1 MKFYPTHLHLHCSH
15 EPTASLGSHMSH
27 AAALGIR
34 HIWTTE
40 HDIRMGQ
47 RPRDISVFFFP
58 EKELLVQL
66 PNGTKAGFAEVE
78 GNTGTY
84 AFEDSAEGIALRIC
98 ADENNR
104 QSMLFHSIGKRH
116 SAPLFARLCVDLD
129 ADIQSAVEN
138 GARIT
143 VAFVLSAQPPTYKQ
157 AELCY
162 VYGEL
167 PHSQENTQY
176 LPFPKKENGVYRF
189 ALTKD
194 VSEAIGGVDNALCNI
209 RLTVENGGEM
219 LFRSFTFHRELN
231 FEEVRAEQVK
241 LAQKLSKKWGVV
253 PFVGFEISAAGNHK
267 NCYSSK
273 VPVIDYRDYD
283 FRLTNEQAIAHV
295 KKYGG
300 IFSWNHPFTKIKNAE
315 GTMEEN
321 FAKLAQTLVENRV
334 YGASM
339 MEVGFPFGRDG
350 FVAKEYLHLWDVLS
364 LNGIFITGDGDS
376 DNHHAVA
383 EGWTEGN
390 NFCTFVGLYD
400 EEEPTEEAFIRALA
414 RGSVWGGNPVK
425 IKDFTF
431 TANGAPQGS
440 VVVGEKVEVAFS
452 AKDIRCG
459 GYALCVV
466 NGWPIQRV
474 EISSGAVA
482 GTFELTNTHK
492 YNFARVEIYDEE
504 GVLIAFSNPVYLVK
518 EESDI
523 PSEAIES
530 QRKVLR

>member
-1 MKFYPTHLHLHCSH
+1 M
-15 EPTASLGSHMSH
+15 
-27 AAALGIR
+27 
-34 HIWTTE
+34 WTTE
-40 HDIRMGQ
+40 HDTRMGR
-47 RPRDISVFFFP
+47 RPKDISVFSFP
-58 EKELLVQL
+58 EKELLVRL
-66 PNGTKAGFAEVE
+66 ENGTRAGFMEVD

-84 AFEDSAEGIALRIC
+84 SFEDDLDGISMRIR
-98 ADENNR
+98 ADENKN

-129 ADIQSAVEN
+129 ADILANVEN

-162 VYGEL
+162 VYGEM
-167 PHSQENTQY
+167 PKKQENMQY

-189 ALTKD
+189 PLTKD
-194 VSEAIGGVDNALCNI
+194 ASEEVGGVDNALCNI

-219 LFRSFTFHRELN
+219 LFRSFVFHRELN
-231 FEEVRAEQVK
+231 FQEVRAEQIK
-241 LAQKLSKKWGVV
+241 LAKQLGEKWGVV
-253 PFVGFEISAAGNHK
+253 PFVGFEISGAGNHK

-273 VPVIDYRDYD
+273 VPVIDYREYG
-283 FRLTNEQAIAHV
+283 FRVTNEQAIAHV
-295 KKYGG
+295 KEHGG
-300 IFSWNHPFTKIKNAE
+300 IFSWNHPFTVVAKAE
-315 GTMEEN
+315 GTQEER
-321 FAKLAQTLVENRV
+321 LAALSQKLVENRV

-339 MEVGFPFGRDG
+339 MEVGFPSGRDG
-350 FVAKEYLHLWDVLS
+350 FTANHYLQLWDILS
-364 LNGIFITGDGDS
+364 ANGVFITGVGDS

-390 NFCTFVGLYD
+390 NFSTFVGLYGD
-400 EEEPTEEAFIRALA
+400 EEPCEEDFVCALS

-431 TANGAPQGS
+431 EVNDAPQGS
-440 VVVGEKVEVAFS
+440 VICGERVEVAFS
-452 AKDIRCG
+452 AKDVRCG

-504 GVLIAFSNPVYLVK
+504 GVLIAFSNPIYLVGDK
-518 EESDI
+518 RDI
-523 PSEAIES
+523 PSEIIES
-530 QRKVLR
+530 NRKVVE

>member
-1 MKFYPTHLHLHCSH
+1 MKFYPMHLHLHCSH
-15 EPTASLGSHMSH
+15 EPTASIGSHMSH

-40 HDIRMGQ
+40 HDTRMG
-47 RPRDISVFFFP
+47 RKPKDISVFSFP
-58 EKELLVQL
+58 EQQRFVQFA
-66 PNGTKAGFAEVE
+66 NGTKAGFIELD
-78 GNTGTY
+78 GNTGTCSFEEDLGGINMRIY
-84 AFEDSAEGIALRIC
+84 AE
-98 ADENNR
+98 ENNR
-104 QSMLFHSIGKRH
+104 HSLLFYSVGKRH
-116 SAPLFARLCVDLD
+116 SAPLFARLCVELD
-129 ADIQSAVEN
+129 ADLVSADN
-138 GARIT
+138 GARIM
-143 VAFVLSAQPPTYKQ
+143 VAFILSAQPPTYQQ

-167 PHSQENTQY
+167 PQGQENIQY

-189 ALTKD
+189 ELTKD

-219 LFRSFTFHRELN
+219 RFRSFTFHRELN
-231 FEEVRAEQVK
+231 FEEVRAEQRK
-241 LAQKLSKKWGVV
+241 LAKQLGEKWGVEA
-253 PFVGFEISAAGNHK
+253 FVGFEITGAGNHK
-267 NCYSSK
+267 NCYSTK
-273 VPVIDYRDYD
+273 VPVIDYRQYN
-283 FRLTNEQAIAHV
+283 FQVSNEQAIAHV
-295 KKYGG
+295 QRHGG
-300 IFSWNHPFTKIKNAE
+300 IFSWNHPFTKVRNAE
-315 GTMEEN
+315 GTKDEN
-321 FAKLAQTLVENRV
+321 FLKVAQDLVENRV
-334 YGASM
+334 YGASL

-350 FVAKEYLHLWDVLS
+350 FAAKDYLHLWDVLS

-383 EGWTEGN
+383 EGWTERN

-400 EEEPTEEAFIRALA
+400 EETPTEEAFVRALA

-425 IKDFTF
+425 IEDFTF

-440 VVVGEKVEVAFS
+440 IIVGERAEVAFS

-466 NGWPIQRV
+466 NGWPMQRV
-474 EISSGAVA
+474 EISSGTVCGA
-482 GTFELTNTHK
+482 FELTNAHK
-492 YNFARVEIYDEE
+492 YNFARVEIYDDE
-504 GVLIAFSNPVYLVK
+504 GVLIAFSNPIYLVG

-523 PSEAIES
+523 PLEAIES